1 MAIGLVLGLL
11 LGGQAKA
18 EPQHQVDL
26 RWEAPTGCPQEG
38 EVRGRIQ
45 RILGSGRHDSPL
57 RAEGT
62 VARIDTRYR
71 LELVVHVGEVTGT
84 RSLTSKSCDD
94 LAGAAAVEIALL
106 VHSVETTSAPRR
118 ADTEP
123 LTAPPASGAE
133 ASPSTSSAQT
143 APTAPSASA
152 ASPDTRASTI
162 ERKEPETKT
171 KTKTETKAETENE
184 TKTAREAPAPAAPI
198 EEEPRS
204 WHVLVQV
211 PGVALGIGHL
221 PSRSVGV
228 GASLGLEYDHWQL
241 QLHGRAWQ
249 GQSIAVPGFPGY
261 VVAIDRMGASLWTCR
276 ESRFAWFGLS
286 PCLAASVDRISGT
299 GTGSGLVSTPQTKL
313 GLSLGAGVQGRIHL
327 ARFLRLLATVAGEV
341 ELLRPEIVIDQLGRL
356 VPGKQSTPPLYRFAP
371 AALTATLSL
380 EWAL

>member
-1 MAIGLVLGLL
+1 
-11 LGGQAKA
+11 
-18 EPQHQVDL
+18 
-26 RWEAPTGCPQEG
+26 
-38 EVRGRIQ
+38 VRGRIQ

-62 VARIDTRYR
+62 VTRIDTRYR

-106 VHSVETTSAPRR
+106 VHSVETTAAPRR
-118 ADTEP
+118 TDTEP
-123 LTAPPASGAE
+123 LAAPPASGAE
-133 ASPSTSSAQT
+133 ASPSTSGAQT
-143 APTAPSASA
+143 APTAPSTSA
-152 ASPDTRASTI
+152 PSPDTRASTI
-162 ERKEPETKT
+162 ERREPENKTETKT
-171 KTKTETKAETENE
+171 KTKDEAEDE
-184 TKTAREAPAPAAPI
+184 TAREVPTAPI

-221 PSRSVGV
+221 PSRSVGL
-228 GASLGLEYDHWQL
+228 GASLGLEYDRWQL

-249 GQSIAVPGFPGY
+249 GQSIAVSGFPGY
-261 VVAIDRMGASLWTCR
+261 VVDIDRMGASLWSCR
-276 ESRFAWFGLS
+276 ESRFAWLGLS

-313 GLSLGAGVQGRIHL
+313 GVSLGVGVQGRIHL
-327 ARFLRLLATVAGEV
+327 ASFLRLLATVAGEV

-356 VPGKQSTPPLYRFAP
+356 APGKQSTPPIYRFAP

>member
-1 MAIGLVLGLL
+1 M
-11 LGGQAKA
+11 
-18 EPQHQVDL
+18 
-26 RWEAPTGCPQEG
+26 
-38 EVRGRIQ
+38 
-45 RILGSGRHDSPL
+45 
-57 RAEGT
+57 
-62 VARIDTRYR
+62 DTRYR

-118 ADTEP
+118 VDTEQP
-123 LTAPPASGAE
+123 TAPPASGAE

-143 APTAPSASA
+143 ASTAPSASTSA

-162 ERKEPETKT
+162 ERKEPETKI
-171 KTKTETKAETENE
+171 KAETETE
-184 TKTAREAPAPAAPI
+184 SVREAPAAAPI
-198 EEEPRS
+198 EEDPRN

-211 PGVALGIGHL
+211 PGVAVGIGHL
-221 PSRSVGV
+221 PSRSVGI
-228 GASLGLEYDHWQL
+228 GASLGLEYDRWQL
-241 QLHGRAWQ
+241 QLHGRAWR

-261 VVAIDRMGASLWTCR
+261 VVDIDRMGASLWSCR

-286 PCLAASVDRISGT
+286 PCLAASVDRISAT

-313 GLSLGAGVQGRIHL
+313 GVSLGAGLQGRIHL
-327 ARFLRLLATVAGEV
+327 ASFLRLLATVAGEV

-356 VPGKQSTPPLYRFAP
+356 VPGKQSTPPIYRFAP